1 MPELHL
7 LERIVLLM
15 LLAVILV
22 PLFKRIGLGSVLGYL
37 TAGVIAGP
45 VFSKP
50 GEALDILHFS
60 ELGVVLLLFLIGLEL
75 NPSKLWQLR
84 HRVFGTGLSQV
95 VITTIALA
103 GGIYAF
109 GLDLQQ
115 SLILGAVLAL
125 SSTAFVMQL
134 LAETNQTTTPQ
145 GRQGFAVL
153 LLQDIAVI
161 PMLAAIPLLAAG
173 QEDTFGW
180 VDTLKVIG
188 TLALMYIA
196 SKFIVQHVFD
206 WVASTHIRELFITAS
221 LVLVLGMAVLVQAA
235 GLSQSLGA
243 FLAGVL
249 LAESRYRHDLEATI
263 EPFKGLLLGLFFAA
277 VGMSLDLSLIANQ
290 PVTIPLMVLALVG
303 IKAIVL
309 FVIASVV
316 GLRGRNRWLFT
327 ALLSQGGEFA
337 FVLLS
342 AALAHELVYT
352 DVMNQTIVVVTLSMI
367 TTPILLWLVN
377 KLTAEPEEETPEF
390 DVEALDDS
398 QVIVAGYGRVGQ
410 VMGRILRIKKIRY
423 TALEANFN
431 QVAFLRRHGA
441 KVYFGDASR
450 EELLHAAGA
459 DKVRAI
465 VVCIG
470 NIDASIATV
479 KVVKKH
485 FPHLKVYARAR
496 NRGHAHQLIDLG
508 VEVAMRDT
516 LLSSAALARNMLQ
529 GLGMTFGEADK
540 VAQAFVEHDEALL
553 EHEHAHYEDTQTIAA
568 DLDKAA
574 AQLEALFESD
584 EEEDLGGW
592 S

>member
-1 MPELHL
+1 MSDLHL
-7 LERIVLLM
+7 LERFVLLM

-22 PLFKRIGLGSVLGYL
+22 PLFKRFGLGSVLGYL
-37 TAGVIAGP
+37 AAGVIAGP
-45 VFSKP
+45 
-50 GEALDILHFS
+50 ALAMKGDALGLLHFS

-84 HRVFGTGLSQV
+84 KRVFGTGLAQV
-95 VITTIALA
+95 VLTTVALA
-103 GGIYAF
+103 SAIVLMGISVKE
-109 GLDLQQ
+109 

-134 LAETNQTTTPQ
+134 LAETNLTTTPQ

-173 QEDTFGW
+173 QEESFNLIDA
-180 VDTLKVIG
+180 LKVIG
-188 TLALMYIA
+188 TLAVVYFLTR
-196 SKFIVQHVFD
+196 FIVQHVFD

-221 LVLVLGMAVLVQAA
+221 LVLVLGMGVMVQAA

-249 LAESRYRHDLEATI
+249 LADSRYRHDLEATI

-277 VGMSLDLSLIANQ
+277 VGMSLDLTLITKHPAA
-290 PVTIPLMVLALVG
+290 IPAMVIGLVA
-303 IKAIVL
+303 IKAAVL
-309 FVIASVV
+309 FLLASVV
-316 GLRGRNRWLFT
+316 GLRGQKRWLFT
-327 ALLSQGGEFA
+327 VLLSQGGEFA

-342 AALAHELVYT
+342 AATASQLMSS
-352 DVMNQTIVVVTLSMI
+352 DMMNMALVVVTLSMI
-367 TTPILLWLVN
+367 STPILMWIVN
-377 KLTAEPEEETPEF
+377 KLTTDTEPDQPEF
-390 DVEALDDS
+390 DVESLDDS

-423 TALEANFN
+423 TALEANFS
-431 QVAFLRRHGA
+431 QVSFVRKHGA
-441 KVYFGDASR
+441 KVFFGDASR
-450 EELLHAAGA
+450 LELLHAAGA

-470 NIDASIATV
+470 NIDASLATV
-479 KVVKKH
+479 KLCKQH
-485 FPHLKVYARAR
+485 FPHLKIYARAR
-496 NRGHAHQLIDLG
+496 NRSHAHQLIDLG

-553 EHEHAHYEDTQTIAA
+553 EHEHVNYKDDAALIANMTQAA
-568 DLDKAA
+568 S
-574 AQLEALFESD
+574 QLESLFEQD
-584 EEEDLGGW
+584 KEEDIGGW